1 MSTKAKS
8 SSLPLAGR
16 RIVVTRPREQAA
28 EWRAQL
34 EAQGADVIE
43 LPLIQVTK
51 HYDKQT
57 LVEIFTELT
66 QYEWLV
72 FTSANGA
79 RFFFEEFLKGFE
91 DIRALGLVR
100 IAVVGEATA
109 EVIRGLHLRVELQP
123 KKANAEELAQAM
135 IERESI
141 DSAKVLV
148 VTGNLNRDTLV
159 EKLHEARAIVDT
171 LPIYKTEETDLA
183 KDPVA
188 GDFRAKG
195 ADAILFASPSAAQSF
210 FDQAGALKLSA
221 KAKRP
226 LSGSI
231 GATTT
236 ATMKQL
242 GLPVD
247 FEAAQANL
255 GSFVEA
261 LTKKLN
267 H

>member
-1 MSTKAKS
+1 MSAKS
-8 SSLPLAGR
+8 SQPLADR
-16 RIVVTRPREQAA
+16 RVVITRPREQAA
-28 EWRAQL
+28 DWRAKL
-34 EAQGADVIE
+34 EAQGAEVIE

-51 HYDKQT
+51 HYDKNT
-57 LVEIFTELT
+57 LVEVFAELG
-66 QYEWLV
+66 QYEWIV

-79 RFFFEEFLKGFE
+79 RFFFEEFHKAFD
-91 DIRALGLVR
+91 DIRAMGLLR

-109 EVIRGLHLRVELQP
+109 DVIRSKHLRVDLMP
-123 KKANAEELAQAM
+123 TKANAEELAKLI

-141 DSAKVLV
+141 DSAKILV

-159 EKLHEARAIVDT
+159 DMLHDARAIVDR

-183 KDPVA
+183 NNPVA
-188 GDFRAKG
+188 GSFRQRG

-210 FDQAGALKLSA
+210 FDQAAALKLSA

-226 LSGSI
+226 LAGSI

-247 FEAAQANL
+247 FEAAEASIDSL
-255 GSFVEA
+255 IAA
-261 LTKKLN
+261 LTAKLN

>member
-1 MSTKAKS
+1 MPSKASKS
-8 SSLPLAGR
+8 PLAGR
-16 RIVVTRPREQAA
+16 RIVLTRPREQVA
-28 EWRAQL
+28 EWRSRL
-34 EAQGADVIE
+34 EAAGAEVIE

-51 HYDKQT
+51 HYDKST
-57 LVEIFTELT
+57 LVEIFAELG
-66 QYEWLV
+66 QYEWIV

-79 RFFFEEFLKGFE
+79 RFFFEEFIKGFE

-100 IAVVGEATA
+100 IACVGEATSD
-109 EVIRGLHLRVELQP
+109 VVRGYHLRVDLQP

-141 DSAKVLV
+141 DSAKILV

-159 EKLHEARAIVDT
+159 DRLHEARAIVDR
-171 LPIYKTEETDLA
+171 LPIYRTEETDLA
-183 KDPVA
+183 NDPVA
-188 GDFRAKG
+188 GEFRAKG
-195 ADAILFASPSAAQSF
+195 ADAIFFASPSAAQSF
-210 FDQAGALKLSA
+210 VDQAAALKLSP

-247 FEAAQANL
+247 FEAAEANIDSL
-255 GSFVEA
+255 IKA
-261 LTKKLN
+261 LSRKL
-267 H
+267 

>member
-1 MSTKAKS
+1 MATSHS
-8 SSLPLAGR
+8 PQPLAGR

-28 EWRAQL
+28 DWRAKL
-34 EAQGADVIE
+34 EAHGAEVIE

-51 HYDKQT
+51 HYDKNT
-57 LVEIFTELT
+57 LVEVFAELT
-66 QYEWLV
+66 QYEWII

-79 RFFFEEFLKGFE
+79 RFFFEEFHKAFD

-109 EVIRGLHLRVELQP
+109 EVIRGKHLRVDVMP
-123 KKANAEELAQAM
+123 AKANAEELAKM
-135 IERESI
+135 LLERESI
-141 DSAKVLV
+141 DSAKILV

-159 EKLHEARAIVDT
+159 DALHDARAIVDR

-183 KDPVA
+183 ANPVA
-188 GDFRAKG
+188 GSFRERG

-210 FDQAGALKLSA
+210 FDQAAALKLSA

-226 LSGSI
+226 LAGSI

-236 ATMKQL
+236 AAMKQL

-247 FEAAQANL
+247 FEAT
-255 GSFVEA
+255 EA
-261 LTKKLN
+261 SIDSLIDALAKKL
-267 H
+267 

>member
-1 MSTKAKS
+1 MAKS
-8 SSLPLAGR
+8 SASSSPLAGR

-28 EWRAQL
+28 EWRAAL
-34 EAQGADVIE
+34 EAQGAEVIE

-51 HYDKQT
+51 HYEKQT
-57 LVEIFTELT
+57 LVDVFTEIA
-66 QYEWLV
+66 QYEWVV

-79 RFFFEEFLKGFE
+79 RFFFEEFIKGFE

-109 EVIRGLHLRVELQP
+109 DVVRSYHLRVDLQP
-123 KKANAEELAQAM
+123 KKANAEELAQAL

-148 VTGNLNRDTLV
+148 VTGNLNRDTLF
-159 EKLHEARAIVDT
+159 EKLHEARAIVDR

-183 KDPVA
+183 KDPIA
-188 GDFRAKG
+188 ADFRAKG
-195 ADAILFASPSAAQSF
+195 ADAILFASPSAVQSF
-210 FDQAGALKLSA
+210 FDQAPALKLAA
-221 KAKRP
+221 KARRP

-236 ATMKQL
+236 AAMKQL

-247 FEAAQANL
+247 FEATEANI
-255 GSFVEA
+255 GSLLAA
-261 LTKKLN
+261 LQTKLK
-267 H
+267 